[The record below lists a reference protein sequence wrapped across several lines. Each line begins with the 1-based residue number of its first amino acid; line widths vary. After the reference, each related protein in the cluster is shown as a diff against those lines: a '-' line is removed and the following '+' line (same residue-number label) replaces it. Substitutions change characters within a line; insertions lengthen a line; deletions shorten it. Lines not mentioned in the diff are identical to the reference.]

1 MRPPLSNRPRG
12 RRALLSLAALVLTT
26 ATACGSDPEAGADSP
41 GESPSTASEA
51 AEGNVDGLTVTG
63 DFGKKPTV
71 EVDGLDVAEAQSSV
85 VIEGDGAEVTDKT
98 SVKYRYLLA
107 NGTTGKELQDNY
119 AVNELPSLAVGGQP
133 PQIKDAII
141 GRHIGDRVALAV
153 PVTDLLGDQGNP
165 QMGLKPTQDIVFV
178 FDLVEEAEA
187 PLTAPQGTEVEPPA
201 DAPKVV
207 ADGETV
213 TGIDF
218 SAAPAKAPTE
228 LRVIP
233 LIEGEGAEVKEGDNL
248 TVDYFGAVWGQG
260 DKPFDESYSREP
272 AAFELSKGS
281 LIDGWVQGLVGV
293 KAGSRVM
300 LVIPP
305 ELGYGPQGSG
315 EQIPPDSTLVFVI
328 DVLGVNL

>member
-1 MRPPLSNRPRG
+1 MRPPLPNRLRG
-12 RRALLSLAALVLTT
+12 RRAVLSLAALVLTT
-26 ATACGSDPEAGADSP
+26 ATACGSDPESGSDST
-41 GESPSTASEA
+41 GESPPTSSEA
-51 AEGNVDGLTVTG
+51 GEGSVEGLTVTG

-71 EVDGLDVAEAQSSV
+71 EIDGLDVDKAQSAV
-85 VIEGDGAEVTDKT
+85 VIEGDGAEVTDAT

-107 NGTTGKELQDNY
+107 NGTTGKALQDNY

-133 PQIKDAII
+133 AQIKDAIL

-153 PVTDLLGDQGNP
+153 PVTDLLGEQGNP
-165 QMGLKPTQDIVFV
+165 QMGLKPSQDIVFV

-187 PLTAPQGTEVEPPA
+187 PLTAPEGTAVEPPA

-207 ADGETV
+207 TEGDAV

-218 SAAPAKAPTE
+218 SAAPEKAPTK
-228 LRVIP
+228 LQVIP
-233 LIEGEGAEVKEGDNL
+233 LIEGDGVEVKEGDNL
-248 TVDYFGAVWGQG
+248 TVNYFGAVWGKG
-260 DKPFDESYSREP
+260 ETPFDESYSREP
-272 AAFELSKGS
+272 AAFQLSKGS
-281 LIDGWVQGLVGV
+281 LIDGWVQGLAGV

-305 ELGYGPQGSG
+305 ELGYGAQGSG
-315 EQIPPDSTLVFVI
+315 EDIPPDSSLVFVI